1 MKNIDFNLTSNF
13 QSGNLLFCYQ
23 GGNTSCCFQ
32 NEYCSNDYLKSVNG
46 GMETKALTFLKDP
59 DSYLRSKVEYLGY
72 DSCHRI
78 QGIDAS
84 ICAKKCKKLAK
95 SPAAKECKEKQG
107 LFKCCIR

>member
-13 QSGNLLFCYQ
+13 QSGKLLFCYQ

-84 ICAKKCKKLAK
+84 ICAKECKKLSK
-95 SPAAKECKEKQG
+95 SPAAQECKEKQG